1 MPLIKF
7 KKEVKLIIIG
17 IIVILLLLF
26 IGIEISAIVTNTH
39 FTNRYLNDIKAQ
51 LDEVVEYKRDK
62 QKE

>member
-1 MPLIKF
+1 M
-7 KKEVKLIIIG
+7 IIIG

-26 IGIEISAIVTNTH
+26 IGIEISAIATNTH
-39 FTNRYLNDIKAQ
+39 STNRYLNDIKAQ